1 MPAHRRGI
9 PTSDGSASDI
19 PRRAAPV
26 AEQLAAEGDEQSE
39 EPGVERQIHAGP
51 AGLRQAEPA
60 GVQNGGTA
68 GAIPRRAGDGGVVM
82 ASIRWRRLDA
92 LGHDRCRLRRIASG
106 WELAGTAFFL
116 ENAVPVRLVYRVACD
131 PRWRTRAGHVRGT
144 IAARS
149 VDLRIERSPGGAW
162 RLGGRVVPG
171 LSGCLDLD
179 LGFTPATNLLPIRR
193 LALPRGGAADAAAAW
208 LDVRDGTLARLPQ
221 RYVRRTT
228 SVYHYE
234 APTIGYAADLAVSDA
249 GFVTRYPGLWTRVSG
264 SEPVS

>member
-1 MPAHRRGI
+1 
-9 PTSDGSASDI
+9 
-19 PRRAAPV
+19 
-26 AEQLAAEGDEQSE
+26 
-39 EPGVERQIHAGP
+39 
-51 AGLRQAEPA
+51 
-60 GVQNGGTA
+60 
-68 GAIPRRAGDGGVVM
+68 M